1 MIERVEVEGGIDK
14 MKILVVQE
22 SDWVEKGP
30 HQSHHLMERLSK
42 KGHEVHVI
50 DYEILWRLHE
60 DKSLISARKVF
71 KNECKVVDGGDVTVI
86 RPSILK
92 LPALDYVSLL
102 YTHRKEIKR
111 QLDEFNPDVIV
122 GFGILNAML
131 AIRLAGKT
139 PFVYYIIDSLHRLV
153 PKKAFQSLAKYI
165 ESKNMKKADKIVAI
179 NEKLKDYAIE
189 MGANPDETYVVR
201 AGIDAERYDPTID
214 GSEIRREYG
223 IKEDDSVLFFMGTL
237 FSFSGLKEVALEL
250 AKMKD
255 EKPEIKL
262 LFVGKGDA
270 FDDLRKI
277 RDEHH
282 LENRIILTGR
292 QPFKRIPEFLATAD
306 ICLLPAYN
314 NDIMRNIVPIKMYE
328 YMAMGKPVITTK
340 LPGVMEEFG
349 DDHGV
354 IYVDR
359 PEGVLSKA
367 VELIEGGTIGEHGSK
382 ARRFVERYKWDDLV
396 DEFEWILEDVIRGR
410 QNE

>member
-42 KGHEVHVI
+42 KGHEVRVI

-86 RPSILK
+86 RPPIIK

-111 QLDEFNPDVIV
+111 QLDEFDPDVII

-131 AIRLAGKT
+131 AIRLSEKT

-153 PKKAFQSLAKYI
+153 PQKAFQSLAKYI
-165 ESKNMKKADKIVAI
+165 ESKNTKNADRVITI
-179 NEKLKDYAIE
+179 NEKLRDYAIE

-201 AGIDAERYDPTID
+201 AGIDAERYDPNSVD
-214 GSEIRREYG
+214 GSEIRSEYG
-223 IKEDDSVLFFMGTL
+223 IKEDDSILFFMGTL

-270 FDDLRKI
+270 FDDLQRI

-282 LENRIILTGR
+282 LGNRIILTGR
-292 QPFKRIPEFLATAD
+292 QPFKRIPEFLAAAD
-306 ICLLPAYN
+306 ICMLPAYN
-314 NDIMRNIVPIKMYE
+314 NEIMRDIVPIKMYE

-349 DDHGV
+349 EDHGV
-354 IYVDR
+354 IYVDK
-359 PEGVLSKA
+359 PEDALRKA
-367 VELIEGGTIGEHGSK
+367 VELIENEMVKEHGSK
-382 ARRFVERYKWDDLV
+382 ARKFVERYNWDDLV
-396 DEFEWILEDVIRGR
+396 DEFEGILEEVR
-410 QNE
+410 